1 MDATTVLVA
10 LLALG
15 IGLAVGI
22 QVGGEWRRREHT
34 RAREAE
40 REREIERQRERELER
55 DRQRALEES
64 RNREAVGAATTATQ
78 QAVAPVRESLERFDA
93 RLREL
98 ETSRVEWHTQLRE
111 QIESVRVTGE
121 SLRRETSSLA
131 TALRRPQVRG
141 RWGEMHLRRAVEVA
155 GLVDHCD
162 FTEQVTV
169 RDGDSTMRPDLV
181 VHLAGGRQVVVDSKV
196 PLDAFLE
203 ATTAEQE
210 DARQAQLVRHARQLR
225 GHVDALAAKAYW
237 KQFGSAPEFV
247 VLFIPGESF
256 LSQALETESQL
267 LEYAAQRQVVLATPT
282 TLIALL
288 RTVALAWREESVAEG
303 AREVA
308 NLGREVYDRLGT
320 LGGHVDKLGRTL
332 SSAVDSYNS
341 AVASL
346 ESRVLV
352 SARKMRDLDVTD
364 KPLSTPQSIEASV
377 RPLAAPEL
385 LDAPAPA
392 ERRAG

>member
-1 MDATTVLVA
+1 MDATTVIVAA

-15 IGLAVGI
+15 VGLAVGLQLGVQI
-22 QVGGEWRRREHT
+22 GIGRQPQRDPDEE
-34 RAREAE
+34 REA
-40 REREIERQRERELER
+40 IG
-55 DRQRALEES
+55 
-64 RNREAVGAATTATQ
+64 AVTSATHQAVSTATQ
-78 QAVAPVRESLERFDA
+78 QAVSSATQQVVGPVKESLDRFDA

-98 ETSRVEWHTQLRE
+98 ETSRVEWHAQLRE
-111 QIESVRVTGE
+111 QVESVRMTGE

-141 RWGEMHLRRAVEVA
+141 RWGEMHLRRAVELA
-155 GLVDHCD
+155 GLVEHCD

-169 RDGDSTMRPDLV
+169 RDGDTSFRPDLV
-181 VHLAGGRQVVVDSKV
+181 VHLAGGREVVVDSKV

-203 ATTAEQE
+203 ATSAERE
-210 DARQAQLVRHARQLR
+210 EVHQAQLIRHARQLR
-225 GHVDALAAKAYW
+225 GHVDALSAKAYW
-237 KQFGSAPEFV
+237 RQFDSGPEFV
-247 VLFIPGESF
+247 VLFIPGEVF
-256 LSQALETESQL
+256 LSQALETEPNL
-267 LEYAAQRQVVLATPT
+267 LEYAAARQVVLATPT

-308 NLGREVYDRLGT
+308 ALGREVYERLGT
-320 LGGHVDKLGRTL
+320 LGGHVDKLGRGL

-352 SARKMRDLDVTD
+352 SARKMRELDVTD
-364 KPLSTPQSIEASV
+364 QKLNAPQSVEASV
-377 RPLAAPEL
+377 RPLSAPEL
-385 LDAPAPA
+385 LDSMPPPGP
-392 ERRAG
+392 RRVG

>member
-1 MDATTVLVA
+1 MVIVA

-15 IGLAVGI
+15 VGLAVGI
-22 QVGGEWRRREHT
+22 QVGGEWRRREH
-34 RAREAE
+34 ARDRE
-40 REREIERQRERELER
+40 RERV
-55 DRQRALEES
+55 LEES
-64 RNREAVGAATTATQ
+64 RSREAIGAATDATT
-78 QAVAPVRESLERFDA
+78 QAVAPVKESLDRFDA

-98 ETSRVEWHTQLRE
+98 ETSRVQWHAQLKE

-155 GLVDHCD
+155 GLVDRCD

-169 RDGDSTMRPDLV
+169 RDSDGMLRPDLV

-196 PLDAFLE
+196 PLDAFLD
-203 ATTAEQE
+203 ATTAEHE
-210 DARQAQLVRHARQLR
+210 EARQAQLVRHARQLR
-225 GHVDALAAKAYW
+225 GHVDTLAAKAYW
-237 KQFGSAPEFV
+237 RQFDRAPEFV
-247 VLFIPGESF
+247 VLFIPGEAF
-256 LSQALETESQL
+256 LSQAVETEPQL
-267 LEYAAQRQVVLATPT
+267 LEYAGSRRVVLATPT

-308 NLGREVYDRLGT
+308 ALGREVYDRLGT
-320 LGGHVDKLGRTL
+320 LGGHVDKLGRSL

-364 KPLSTPQSIEASV
+364 KSLAPPQSVEASV

-385 LDAPAPA
+385 LDSTSTTA
-392 ERRAG
+392 RRAG